1 MSGPTDGR
9 HRPWRELTVLL
20 LAVLAV
26 PYLTG
31 SRYHLV
37 VLNVIGLNAI
47 VVLGLNLLIGFA
59 GQISLGHAAF
69 YGLGAYGSGV
79 LCMHLGWNPWLAMPA
94 AMLIT
99 GAIAAL
105 VGWPALRLRG
115 HALVMATLGFAIIV
129 RFFMGELSG
138 ITGGHDGLVGIPP
151 LALGSLAFDSDRR
164 CFPLIWGTV
173 ALVLLV
179 CRNLMASRSGRALM
193 AVQGSE
199 AAAAALGVDTRSCK
213 VKVFVLSAMLA
224 SLAGSLYAHYIGF
237 ISPGSFD
244 FYYSIQVV
252 TMTIV
257 GGLGSLWG
265 SICGAALLTLLSES
279 LHAARQFH
287 VVAYGLCLCLCLIFL
302 PEGIVPA
309 IARRWARWRRRAHR
323 AGE

>member
-1 MSGPTDGR
+1 MSDGSYGQR
-9 HRPWRELTVLL
+9 RSWREVAVLL
-20 LAVLAV
+20 LAILII
-26 PYLTG
+26 PHLTG
-31 SRYHLV
+31 SRYHLM
-37 VLNVIGLNAI
+37 VLNIIGLNAI

-79 LCMHLGWNPWLAMPA
+79 LCMQLGWNPWVAMPA

-99 GAIAAL
+99 GGIAAL

-151 LALGSLAFDSDRR
+151 LALGSLTLNSDRR

-173 ALVLLV
+173 ALVLFA
-179 CRNLMASRSGRALM
+179 CRNLLASRSGRALM

-199 AAAAALGVDTRSCK
+199 AAAAALGIDTRRCK

-252 TMTIV
+252 TMVIV

-265 SICGAALLTLLSES
+265 SLCGAALLTLLSEA
-279 LHAARQFH
+279 LHAAQRFH
-287 VVAYGLCLCLCLIFL
+287 VVAFGLCLCLALIFL
-302 PEGIVPA
+302 PEGVFPA
-309 IARRWARWRRRAHR
+309 IARLWKRRGRSAR
-323 AGE
+323 